1 MLLSCAHMMKG
12 VFVRRLLEAS
22 MMRLFIRSARLQ
34 LSSFT
39 MADAEDVFYCITPRV
54 ARYMRWEPPKSLSE
68 YKASRQA
75 RLQADDG
82 SDLSLVVRRNDTME
96 CFGIAGLDGVDQPT
110 PELGIWL
117 KEAAHGQGYGLEAV
131 RAVAEWA
138 AQNLGKK
145 QFLYPVAVE
154 NVSSRRIAE
163 KLNGQIIGKSTNA
176 KYESV
181 KSPLLLRGS

>member
-1 MLLSCAHMMKG
+1 
-12 VFVRRLLEAS
+12 
-22 MMRLFIRSARLQ
+22 MMRLYIQSARLQ

-39 MADAEDVFYCITPRV
+39 MADAEDVFHCITPRV

-82 SDLSLVVRRNDTME
+82 SDLSLVVRGNDTME

-117 KEAAHGQGYGLEAV
+117 KESVHGQGYGFEAV
-131 RAVAEWA
+131 KAVAEWA
-138 AQNLGKK
+138 TQNLGKM
-145 QFLYPVAVE
+145 QLLYPVAVE
-154 NVSSRRIAE
+154 NVRSRRIAE
-163 KLNGQIIGKSTNA
+163 KLNGQIIGKRTNA

-181 KSPLLLRGS
+181 IYQIPAPTAR

>member
-1 MLLSCAHMMKG
+1 
-12 VFVRRLLEAS
+12 
-22 MMRLFIRSARLQ
+22 MMRLSIRSARLQ

-54 ARYMRWEPPKSLSE
+54 GRYMRWEPPKSLSE

-75 RLQADDG
+75 PLQADDG
-82 SDLSLVVRRNDTME
+82 SDLSIVVRRNDTME

-117 KEAAHGQGYGLEAV
+117 KEAVHGQGYGFEAV
-131 RAVAEWA
+131 RPVAEWA

-154 NVSSRRIAE
+154 NVSSKRIAE
-163 KLNGQIIGKSTNA
+163 KLNGQIIGRRRNA
-176 KYESV
+176 KYDSV
-181 KSPLLLRGS
+181 VYQIPALPAR

>member
-1 MLLSCAHMMKG
+1 
-12 VFVRRLLEAS
+12 
-22 MMRLFIRSARLQ
+22 
-34 LSSFT
+34 
-39 MADAEDVFYCITPRV
+39 
-54 ARYMRWEPPKSLSE
+54 
-68 YKASRQA
+68 
-75 RLQADDG
+75 
-82 SDLSLVVRRNDTME
+82 ME

-117 KEAAHGQGYGLEAV
+117 KEAVHGRGYGLEAV

-138 AQNLGKK
+138 ALNLGKK

-163 KLNGQIIGKSTNA
+163 KLNGQIIGKRTNA

-181 KSPLLLRGS
+181 VYQIPALPAR